1 MFSRKKFRKSF
12 REKILEKKYSKI
24 FREKSSGK
32 VFEKKV
38 PEKFLRKNSQ
48 KVLEKKI
55 LEKFSRKSTRKV
67 FVKKLLEMFSRKKF
81 RKSFREKIIEKF
93 SRKKY
98 SKSLR
103 EKYSK
108 SLREKIL
115 EIYLIFFGP
124 ILGPIGGPRVRLK
137 NRGLDLKTNKNKYT
151 QMGPNILGL
160 SMGPKN
166 RASQYGAFLTA
177 LDTNTVPIFD
187 TGTGTGY
194 SNFRKTNVYI

>member
-1 MFSRKKFRKSF
+1 
-12 REKILEKKYSKI
+12 
-24 FREKSSGK
+24 
-32 VFEKKV
+32 
-38 PEKFLRKNSQ
+38 
-48 KVLEKKI
+48 
-55 LEKFSRKSTRKV
+55 
-67 FVKKLLEMFSRKKF
+67 MFSRKKF

-177 LDTNTVPIFD
+177 LYVTICWQYNPLAKPLSWFFLLW
-187 TGTGTGY
+187 Y
-194 SNFRKTNVYI
+194 SFSSPSPLMQYDIY